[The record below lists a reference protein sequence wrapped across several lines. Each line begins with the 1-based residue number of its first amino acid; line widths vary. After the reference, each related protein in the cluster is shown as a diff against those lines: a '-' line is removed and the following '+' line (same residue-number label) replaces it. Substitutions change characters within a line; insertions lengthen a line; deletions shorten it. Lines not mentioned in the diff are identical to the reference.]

1 MMILFLALS
10 LLLASKVRILAAEES
25 TANSPTVRYKLAKM
39 ARTFLG
45 LPYPFSTGGAP
56 RRAGRRWAEA
66 R

>member
-45 LPYPFSTGGAP
+45 LPYRWGECRNGGARIVP
-56 RRAGRRWAEA
+56 VWSK
-66 R
+66 